1 MPAGIETALGADMQA
16 RRPGD
21 SKSAGFTL
29 LEVIVVTAILMIAA
43 MIGLPALLN
52 AVRRAKVET
61 WVTQVA
67 AEARAARLDAVK
79 GSVRIYLQA
88 DLPGR
93 RVVLFRETDVT
104 PGFDAATDEQV
115 REIALPPQGLAFW
128 GPGDV
133 GPAGPDATANL
144 TADHHLT
151 FRPDGTTDRA
161 GEIRFG
167 DGQGNFLAVKVGPI
181 ATGRVRI
188 LKWDQT
194 SATWRARSEWK
205 WS

>member
-1 MPAGIETALGADMQA
+1 MQV

-21 SKSAGFTL
+21 HRSAGFTL

-43 MIGLPALLN
+43 MIGLPAFFN
-52 AVRRAKVET
+52 AMRRAKVET

-67 AEARAARLDAVK
+67 AEARAARLEAVK
-79 GSVRIYLQA
+79 GSVRVYLQA

-93 RVVLFRETDVT
+93 RVVVFRETEVT

-115 REIALPPQGLAFW
+115 REIVLPQQGLAFW

-133 GPAGPDATANL
+133 GPAGPEATSQL
-144 TADHHLT
+144 SSDRHLT
-151 FRPDGTTDRA
+151 FFPDGTTDAA

-181 ATGRVRI
+181 ATGRVQI

-194 SATWRARSEWK
+194 STTWRPRSEWK

>member
-1 MPAGIETALGADMQA
+1 MPAGIETALGPDMQV
-16 RRPGD
+16 RPGEPR
-21 SKSAGFTL
+21 SAGFTL

-43 MIGLPALLN
+43 MIGLPAFLN
-52 AVRRAKVET
+52 AMHRAKVET

-79 GSVRIYLQA
+79 GSVRVYLQA

-93 RVVLFRETDVT
+93 RVVLFRENEVT

-115 REIALPPQGLAFW
+115 REIALPQQGLAFW

-133 GPAGPDATANL
+133 GPAGPDAISGL
-144 TADHHLT
+144 SADGHLT

-161 GEIRFG
+161 GAIRFG
-167 DGQGNFLAVKVGPI
+167 DGQGNFLALSVGPI
-181 ATGRVRI
+181 ATGRVQI
-188 LKWDQT
+188 LKWDQE
-194 SATWRARSEWK
+194 SAAWRPKSEWK